1 MSNEK
6 KPAASTLD
14 RKVYWQT
21 RDGLERRIAELE
33 AEAARTAPSSSGGQ
47 LAPGMKRDI
56 ATLRER
62 LTALGEPPGPRVRED
77 EERERSERR
86 DRFVAAAITGLLA
99 NPELT
104 SAPAFAR
111 WAATIADELME
122 WLDAA
127 DAADSDPPRIHA
139 ADSEKP

>member
-1 MSNEK
+1 MSNEQ

-14 RKVYWQT
+14 RKVYW
-21 RDGLERRIAELE
+21 A
-33 AEAARTAPSSSGGQ
+33 
-47 LAPGMKRDI
+47 KRDTLEENI
-56 ATLRER
+56 ANGEQVIVSTLPGDSGAEFLPKWQEGLAILRER

-127 DAADSDPPRIHA
+127 DSDPSCVRA

>member
-1 MSNEK
+1 MSNEQ
-6 KPAASTLD
+6 KPAASTLE
-14 RKVYWQT
+14 RKIYWAT
-21 RDGLERRIAELE
+21 RDQLEQTIADQRAKWACTTDQRHTPQWVL
-33 AEAARTAPSSSGGQ
+33 
-47 LAPGMKRDI
+47 DI
-56 ATLRER
+56 GILRER

-86 DRFVAAAITGLLA
+86 DRFVAAAIAGLLA
-99 NPELT
+99 NPDLT
-104 SAPAFAR
+104 SAPGFAR

-127 DAADSDPPRIHA
+127 DSDPPCIHA